1 MNNWK
6 QEETAVKLKFFGLGK
21 ILPYIKPYKRL
32 VIFMILSVLGESG
45 LAMCIP
51 LFQRYAIDHFIEAGT
66 LQGLTSYIVVYVA
79 AILVQVTCGA
89 LWTLNSMKTEMYVGR
104 DLRRAAFNHLQTLS
118 FTYFNQ
124 NAVGYIHA
132 RVVSDTNRIAG
143 TASWGIMDL
152 CWSTIYLIG
161 ICVVMLCLD
170 WKLGLIIIAITPV
183 VMFLGGVIRRKVVA
197 FNRIVREINSR
208 ITGNFNEGITGAK
221 TTKTLVIEN
230 KMEGEFNRTT
240 EEMRRTAV
248 RTARFNALF
257 ISTTA
262 FICSFAIAITLYYG
276 GHLSMEGAMMIGT
289 LSAFTTY
296 AISLIDPVQNI
307 ARIVTDLVTV
317 QVNIERFTRLMET
330 EPDVKD
336 TPEVMEKYGDVFEPK
351 RENWEPIHGDIEFRD
366 VSFMY
371 PDGTE
376 YVLEHFNLKIPAGT
390 CVAIVGETGAGK
402 STLVNLV
409 CRFYEPTSGQ
419 ILIDGRDYRERSQLW
434 LHSNIGY
441 VLQTPHLFS
450 GSVIENLRYGNPD
463 AAMEEIEAAVKAVS
477 ADGIIAKLENG
488 YDSDVGE
495 SGDLLSTGEKQ
506 LLSFARAIL
515 ADPHIFVLDEAT
527 SSVDTLTE
535 QLIQNAIEKL
545 LEGRTSFLIAHRLS
559 TIRHADLIL
568 VVRAGKIIEQG
579 THEELLKKHGY
590 YYSLY
595 TRQYQEEA
603 TERILDK
610 N

>member
-1 MNNWK
+1 MF
-6 QEETAVKLKFFGLGK
+6 QS
-21 ILPYIKPYKRL
+21 
-32 VIFMILSVLGESG
+32 VIGESG

-51 LFQRYAIDHFIEAGT
+51 LFQRYAINNFIEAGT
-66 LQGLTSYIVVYVA
+66 LDGLGIYIVVYVC

-152 CWSTIYLIG
+152 CWSVIYLIG
-161 ICVVMLCLD
+161 ICIVMICLD
-170 WKLGLIIIAITPV
+170 WKLGLIIVAITPV
-183 VMFLGGVIRRKVVA
+183 VMVLGGLIRRKVVA
-197 FNRIVREINSR
+197 SNRIVREINSR

-221 TTKTLVIEN
+221 TTKTLVIEK

-248 RTARFNALF
+248 RTARYNALF
-257 ISTTA
+257 ISTTT

-276 GHLSMEGAMMIGT
+276 GQLSMEGAMMIGT

-317 QVNIERFTRLMET
+317 QVNIERFTRLIAT
-330 EPDVKD
+330 KPDVTD
-336 TPEVMEKYGDVFEPK
+336 TPEVIAKYGDVFEPK

-441 VLQTPHLFS
+441 VLQSPHLFS
-450 GSVIENLRYGNPD
+450 GSVLENLKYGNPD
-463 AAMEEIEAAVKAVS
+463 ATMEQIQAAVEAVT
-477 ADGIIAKLENG
+477 ATGIIEKLENG

>member
-32 VIFMILSVLGESG
+32 VAFMILSVLGESG

-132 RVVSDTNRIAG
+132 RVVSETNCIAG

-197 FNRIVREINSR
+197 SNRIVREINSR

-248 RTARFNALF
+248 RTARYNALF

-463 AAMEEIEAAVKAVS
+463 ATMEEIEAAVKAVS

-590 YYSLY
+590 YHSLY

>member
-21 ILPYIKPYKRL
+21 ILPYIKPYKRI

-197 FNRIVREINSR
+197 SNRIVREINSR

-248 RTARFNALF
+248 RTARYNALF

-463 AAMEEIEAAVKAVS
+463 ATMEEIEAAVKAVS

>member
-32 VIFMILSVLGESG
+32 VAFMILSVLGESG

-197 FNRIVREINSR
+197 SNRIVREINSR
-208 ITGNFNEGITGAK
+208 ITGNLNEGITGAK

-248 RTARFNALF
+248 RTARYNALF

-463 AAMEEIEAAVKAVS
+463 ATMEEIEAAVKAVS

>member
-6 QEETAVKLKFFGLGK
+6 QEETSVKLKFFGLGK
-21 ILPYIKPYKRL
+21 IIPYIKAHKRL
-32 VIFMILSVLGESG
+32 VLFMFLSVIGESG

-51 LFQRYAIDHFIEAGT
+51 LFQRYAINNFIEAGT
-66 LQGLTSYIVVYVA
+66 LNGLSAYIVIYVC
-79 AILVQVTCGA
+79 AILIQVTCGA
-89 LWTLNSMKTEMYVGR
+89 LWTLNSMKVEMYVGR

-152 CWSTIYLIG
+152 CWSVIYLVG
-161 ICVVMLCLD
+161 ICVVMICLD
-170 WKLGLIIIAITPV
+170 WKLGLIIVAITPI
-183 VMFLGGVIRRKVVA
+183 VMVLGGFIRKKVVA
-197 FNRIVREINSR
+197 SNRIVREINSR

-221 TTKTLVIEN
+221 TTKTLVIEK
-230 KMEGEFNRTT
+230 KMEDEFNRTT
-240 EEMRRTAV
+240 EEMHRTAV
-248 RTARFNALF
+248 RTARYNALF
-257 ISTTA
+257 ISTTT
-262 FICSFAIAITLYYG
+262 FVCSFAIAVTLYYG

-317 QVNIERFTRLMET
+317 QVNIERFTRLMDT
-330 EPDVKD
+330 KPDVED
-336 TPEVMEKYGDVFEPK
+336 TAAVVAKYGDVFEPK
-351 RENWEPIHGDIEFRD
+351 RENWEPIRGDIEFRD

-376 YVLEHFNLKIPAGT
+376 YVLEHFNLDIPAGT

-441 VLQTPHLFS
+441 VLQSPHLFS
-450 GSVIENLRYGNPD
+450 GSVLENLRYGNPD
-463 AAMEEIEAAVKAVS
+463 ATMEEIEAAVKAVS
-477 ADGIIAKLENG
+477 ADGIIEKLENG

-515 ADPHIFVLDEAT
+515 ANPHIFVLDEAT

-535 QLIQNAIEKL
+535 QLIQNAIDTL

-559 TIRHADLIL
+559 TIRRADVIL

-579 THEELLKKHGY
+579 THEELLKRRGY

-603 TERILDK
+603 TERILEQI
-610 N
+610 

>member
-6 QEETAVKLKFFGLGK
+6 QEEGTVKLRFFGLDR
-21 ILPYIKPYKRL
+21 IVPYVKPYWKNVL
-32 VIFMILSVLGESG
+32 FMLLAVLGESL
-45 LAMCIP
+45 LAMCTP

-66 LQGLTSYIVVYVA
+66 TAGLGSYTVVYVA
-79 AILVQVTCGA
+79 AIVVQVLCGA
-89 LWTLNSMKTEMYVGR
+89 LWTLNAMKVEMYVGR
-104 DLRRAAFNHLQTLS
+104 DLRRDAFNHLQTLS

-152 CWSTIYLIG
+152 FWSIIYLIG
-161 ICVVMLCLD
+161 TCGVMIALD
-170 WKLGLIIIAITPV
+170 WKLGLIIVAITPV
-183 VMFLGGVIRRKVVA
+183 VMVLGGIIRRKVVQY
-197 FNRIVREINSR
+197 NRVVREINSR

-221 TTKTLVIEN
+221 TTKTLVIED
-230 KMEGEFNRTT
+230 KMEGEFNTTT
-240 EEMRRTAV
+240 EEMRHTAV
-248 RTARFNALF
+248 KTARFNALF
-257 ISTTA
+257 VSTTT
-262 FICSFAIAITLYYG
+262 FICTFAIAITLYYG
-276 GHLSMEGAMMIGT
+276 GKLSMEHAMMIGT

-296 AISLIDPVQNI
+296 AINIVDPVQSI
-307 ARIVTDLVTV
+307 ARVITDMVTV
-317 QVNIERFTRLMET
+317 QVNIERFTRLLGT
-330 EPDVKD
+330 K
-336 TPEVMEKYGDVFEPK
+336 PEIVDSPAVVEKYGDAFDPK

-376 YVLEHFNLKIPAGT
+376 YVLEHFNLKVPAGT

-441 VLQTPHLFS
+441 VLQSPHLFS
-450 GSVIENLRYGNPD
+450 GSVLENLRYGNLN
-463 AAMEEIEAAVKAVS
+463 ATMEEIEAAVDAVS
-477 ADGIIAKLENG
+477 ARGIIEKLEHG

-559 TIRHADLIL
+559 TIRHADVIL
-568 VVRAGKIIEQG
+568 VVRGGKIIEQG
-579 THEELLKKHGY
+579 THDELLKRRGY
-590 YYSLY
+590 YHSLY

-603 TERILDK
+603 MARSFEK